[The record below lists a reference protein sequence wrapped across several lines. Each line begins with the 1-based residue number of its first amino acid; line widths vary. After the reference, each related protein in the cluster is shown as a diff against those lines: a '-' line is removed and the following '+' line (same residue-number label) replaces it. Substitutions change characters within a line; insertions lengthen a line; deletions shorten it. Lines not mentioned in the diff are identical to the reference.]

1 MHGRLEMSEL
11 TLKKESRT
19 DAKQILTDIGLLAL
33 SAVLFALSFPN
44 VINVWGFFPLAFI
57 CLVPLFI
64 VVHRAGWVRI
74 FIYGLA
80 YGYVCYALFNYW
92 LSTFH
97 PLAIVIVPVIYA
109 AYFLVLVPLLK
120 LADKLFPRFGFLV
133 QAGIWLGYEYLRTLG
148 FLGYPYG
155 NLGYSQY
162 LFRPFIQISSVF
174 GFWIISLL
182 VVLPSA
188 FLGNGLRDGIKGFKP
203 FLGRNRLF
211 IYIYASVFAAV
222 LIFGFAAPSDFSD
235 SQQIKLGFVQHNA
248 DTWKGGLRTYESN
261 MNKMIDL
268 SLEALAEDP
277 EIEMMIW
284 SETCFVP
291 GIDWHTRY
299 RTDAERYR
307 LVRELTEFF
316 ATQNIPYVIGNDD
329 GQLEPNSNGELERVD
344 YNAVLLYDGELK
356 ETYRKTHLVPFTEN
370 FPYEK
375 QMPRFYQALKDR
387 DYHWWK
393 KGTEYTVF
401 EAAGIKFST
410 PICFEDVFG
419 LLSRKLFVKGA
430 QIIVKMTNDSWA
442 GSVPA
447 ERQHMAM
454 GVFRA
459 VENRRTMV
467 RGTNAGITCTIEPDG
482 EITNIID
489 PFTETYMIAEVPVYE
504 DTDTLYTRWGDWF
517 AVFNLV
523 ITLAALAGGIVY
535 SIYRRFKI
543 TGNKQ

>member
-1 MHGRLEMSEL
+1 MSS
-11 TLKKESRT
+11 TTAVQSPVGG
-19 DAKQILTDIGLLAL
+19 AKRIFTEIGLLAL

-44 VINVWGFFPLAFI
+44 VLNVWGLFPLAFI

-64 VVHRAGWVRI
+64 VVHTAGWGRI
-74 FIYGLA
+74 FVYGIA
-80 YGYVCYALFNYW
+80 FGYACYALFNYW

-109 AYFLVLVPLLK
+109 AYFLVLVPLMK
-120 LADKLFPRFGFLV
+120 LADSLFPRWGFLL
-133 QAGIWLGYEYLRTLG
+133 QSGLWMGYEYLRTLG

-174 GFWIISLL
+174 GFWFVSLM

-188 FLGNGLRDGIKGFKP
+188 FLGNALKNGLSGFKP
-203 FLGRNRLF
+203 YIKKNKLF
-211 IYIYASVFAAV
+211 IYIYAAVFIAV
-222 LIFGFAAPSDFSD
+222 LIFGFTTPSNFDD
-235 SQQIKLGFVQHNA
+235 SPQIKLGFVQHNA
-248 DTWKGGLRTYESN
+248 DSWKGGTRQFESN
-261 MNKMIDL
+261 KNKLIEL
-268 SLEALAEDP
+268 SGKALEEDP
-277 EIEMMIW
+277 GIEMMIW

-299 RTDAERYR
+299 RNDPVRYR
-307 LVRELTEFF
+307 MVKDLTDFF
-316 ATQNIPYVIGNDD
+316 ATQDIPYVIGNDD
-329 GQLEPNSNGELERVD
+329 GQLEPNEDGELVRVD
-344 YNAVLLYDGELK
+344 YNAVLLYDKELK
-356 ETYRKTHLVPFTEN
+356 QTYRKTHLVPFSEN

-375 QMPRFYQALKDR
+375 QLPWLYEEFKKREF
-387 DYHWWK
+387 HWWK

-419 LLSRKLFVKGA
+419 YLSRIYVNNGA
-430 QIIVKMTNDSWA
+430 QIIVNLTNDSWS

-447 ERQHMAM
+447 EMQHMAM

-482 EITNIID
+482 EITAMIA
-489 PFTETYMIAEVPVYE
+489 PFEENYMINTVPVYE
-504 DTDTLYTRWGDWF
+504 ETTTLYTRWGDWF
-517 AVFNLV
+517 AVLNLV
-523 ITLAALAGGIVY
+523 VTLTVLAAGIVV
-535 SIYRRFKI
+535 SLVRIINRRRAK
-543 TGNKQ
+543 